1 MTPVNVTVTVNPSGL
16 RTGSSRGAE
25 SCIHG
30 SIDGGRGALRPRGCG
45 GPGRRHS
52 GGGRASAQSGDGKLT
67 IADTPTRA
75 QAADGSYISWREHI
89 IDDLEVGGVA
99 LAGSDGLAMADL
111 DLDGHLD
118 IVSVHESDTTYD
130 GVPDG
135 HVRIAYGSADP
146 DT

>member
-1 MTPVNVTVTVNPSGL
+1 MHARFNARWMRRVAGI
-16 RTGSSRGAE
+16 A
-25 SCIHG
+25 
-30 SIDGGRGALRPRGCG
+30 GALALIAMA
-45 GPGRRHS
+45 PGE
-52 GGGRASAQSGDGKLT
+52 RAFAQSGDGGPT
-67 IADTPTRA
+67 IASTPTRA

-89 IDDLEVGGVA
+89 IDDLAVGGVA

-118 IVSVHESDTTYD
+118 VVSVHESDTTYD

-146 DT
+146 DTWDLHTLARAKRRARPRTWPSAT

>member
-1 MTPVNVTVTVNPSGL
+1 MHTRTSRPWTGRVAILAGTV
-16 RTGSSRGAE
+16 
-25 SCIHG
+25 
-30 SIDGGRGALRPRGCG
+30 ALAVVMAAGQG
-45 GPGRRHS
+45 
-52 GGGRASAQSGDGKLT
+52 ASAQSGDGGMT

-89 IDDLEVGGVA
+89 IDDLEAGGVA

-135 HVRIAYGSADP
+135 HVHIAYGSADP
-146 DT
+146 DTWDLYTLAEGEEAGAAEDVAIG